1 MSFSTGKFFVGLAA
15 VLAIV
20 LAAGFVAVAI
30 FDVNLVGAVR

>member
-20 LAAGFVAVAI
+20 LAVGFVAVAL
-30 FDVNLVGAVR
+30 FDVNLFGALR

>member
-1 MSFSTGKFFVGLAA
+1 MSFSTGKFLVGLAA

-30 FDVNLVGAVR
+30 FDVNLFGAVR

>member
-20 LAAGFVAVAI
+20 LAVGFVAVAL
-30 FDVNLVGAVR
+30 FDVNLFGVTR